1 MGCQRLIPLLIVGN
15 LACVEDSDGRHSFD
29 GPGASAWLE
38 AGDGPFDEAIGF
50 VANTRSGT
58 IVPIDLKHAT
68 LMGDQL
74 ASPFLQPRWVAT
86 GDERLLGELVAWAP
100 DASSITL
107 FVADHVHKVLVEAP
121 YVTGVD
127 DATGEPIVVTPG
139 YSQEAVFL
147 DEDQSGDNAELV
159 DLDLSHGY
167 TTTEDWRIE
176 FDGSEWWVF
185 GSRSGKQSRTASTGE
200 EWNTDNRELSFTI
213 EGSATAGD
221 RFELS
226 TDTGIVEHDLG
237 GMVLDLERIPGTEL
251 LVAAVW
257 SEVAQIGDLVV
268 WNMRDGVEV
277 GRIGQD
283 DATDPHQPWKLVL
296 GSQTDTHVQVF
307 AGSARRPAV
316 QIFDL
321 DLANP
326 ESSEPATV
334 IESSGPISALAW
346 LKHDG
351 NELIEEPSYEHLFV
365 ATTDSSRVDLFDL
378 LTQTWVNVNPQD
390 SEGGGIKLHSPIHG
404 LSASRV
410 PVDLQQQ
417 SAWGAQHDDR
427 VVAVSTFDGSLM
439 MLEGATGCLA
449 VEEEG
454 PSIPTSSSGEA
465 VDFSDHGAESTPY
478 LYQDPA
484 TGSSMTLPSCGGV
497 ARSEIWSATYDGLT
511 GNYLV
516 EGTISGIQENRA
528 WEDQRYVSDNG
539 QISFLILAGA
549 APTTDGDTFSM
560 QVDDG
565 ILRIKQVL
573 RPGGLSSDALELPDA
588 PLVFDMQAG
597 PTGGGWDEDRTQV
610 HILLPVT
617 NSDFVMRVRA
627 DAWETQVIWD

>member
-1 MGCQRLIPLLIVGN
+1 MDCQRLISLLIIGN
-15 LACVEDSDGRHSFD
+15 LACVEDRDGRHAFD

-58 IVPIDLKHAT
+58 IVPIDLKRAT
-68 LMGDQL
+68 LLGDQL

-100 DASSITL
+100 DSSSITL
-107 FVADHVHKVLVEAP
+107 LVADHVHKVLVEAP

-127 DATGEPIVVTPG
+127 EETGEPVVVTPDF
-139 YSQEAVFL
+139 SEPVFL
-147 DEDQSGDNAELV
+147 DEDQSGDSAELV
-159 DLDLSHGY
+159 NLDLAHGY
-167 TTTEDWRIE
+167 TTTEDWRVE
-176 FDGSEWWVF
+176 YDGSEWWVF
-185 GSRSGKQSRTASTGE
+185 GSRSGKQSRTAATGE
-200 EWNTDNRELSFTI
+200 EWSTDNRELSFTI
-213 EGSATAGD
+213 EGTATEGD

-226 TDTGIVEHDLG
+226 TDTKIVEHDLG
-237 GMVLDLERIPGTEL
+237 GMVLDLERIPDTDL

-257 SEVAQIGDLVV
+257 SEVAQVGDIVV
-268 WNMRDGVEV
+268 WNMRDGVEI
-277 GRIGQD
+277 GRVGQD
-283 DATDPHQPWKLVL
+283 DPADPYQTWKIAL
-296 GSQTDTHVQVF
+296 GSQTDSHVQVF
-307 AGSARRPAV
+307 AGSARRPIV
-316 QIFDL
+316 QIIDL
-321 DLANP
+321 DLVSP
-326 ESSEPATV
+326 ENTAAATV

-346 LKHDG
+346 LRHEG
-351 NELIEEPSYEHLFV
+351 HELLGEVSYEHLFV
-365 ATTDSSRVDLFDL
+365 ATTQSSRVDIFDL
-378 LTQTWVNVNPQD
+378 QSQTWVDVNSQD
-390 SEGGGIKLHSPIHG
+390 SGVGGIELHSPIIG

-417 SAWGAQHDDR
+417 SAWGAREDDR
-427 VVAVSTFDGSLM
+427 VVAVSTFDGTLM
-439 MLEGATGCLA
+439 MIEGATGCLA

-497 ARSEIWSATYDGLT
+497 TRSEIWSATFDGLT
-511 GNYLV
+511 GNYIV
-516 EGTISGIQENRA
+516 EGTISGIQEGRA
-528 WEDQRYVSDNG
+528 WEDQRYVSDKG
-539 QISFLILAGA
+539 QISFLLLAGA

-565 ILRIKQVL
+565 VLRIKQVL

-588 PLVFDMQAG
+588 PLVFDMEGG